1 MDISFRLIFGHCYSL
16 GNAIICLSML
26 ICTLY
31 WGGYL
36 NFSAWFMKSIL
47 FGHEKIKLSNTW
59 HFLENK
65 MDYAAH
71 LKNAVYF
78 PVA

>member
-1 MDISFRLIFGHCYSL
+1 
-16 GNAIICLSML
+16 ML
-26 ICTLY
+26 ICALY

-47 FGHEKIKLSNTW
+47 FGYEKIKLSNTW

-65 MDYAAH
+65 MDYVAH

>member
-1 MDISFRLIFGHCYSL
+1 
-16 GNAIICLSML
+16 
-26 ICTLY
+26 
-31 WGGYL
+31 
-36 NFSAWFMKSIL
+36 MKSIL